1 MPADGV
7 VQIAFDRYLLPR
19 SITRQA
25 VTLVDGNDQV
35 VAPGLA
41 PKVTYDPIARTVTL
55 SSPNPPG
62 QPWLTEGQFYK
73 VRLEIAPGE
82 DDDRGLRAIDR
93 APLDP
98 NQNRVFGFL
107 VGPPSGAPNAERGGD
122 PTVDYCVDIAPI
134 FFTKCNGGTCHGEST
149 GTPTARAGLLLA
161 TQRGVAETAIGRLAH
176 GTSTTGSTRPSA
188 PLSEFGVDMPL
199 IDPGNPGNSFLLYK
213 IELAPPPS
221 FDAGGRDPLAC
232 PLVVASSTDPDAG
245 EAGVGDAGT
254 SEAGAGTSTTIVPA
268 PPPAGPYRPL
278 SVNLTPADDLE
289 RAILSDYIIG
299 REMPYPSANVSVYGQ
314 QALTLEEREHLRA
327 WIAQGARLPSA
338 GACKCAPLPAQP
350 FTTATLQAYFSSRC
364 SPCHTSSTSGGLS
377 LNDFQTTTINVPAVG
392 LPSMARITPGDPSQS
407 YLVRKIE
414 GTHRDVGGTGGQM
427 PLGGPALAAGDIDL
441 IKRYVTELATGAG
454 DAGAGDAGA
463 DASDAATD

>member
-7 VQIAFDRYLLPR
+7 VQLAFDRYLLPR

-93 APLDP
+93 ATLDP
-98 NQNRVFGFL
+98 SQNRVFGFL
-107 VGPPSGAPNAERGGD
+107 VGPPSGLPNAERGGD

-134 FFTKCNGGTCHGEST
+134 FFTKCSGGDCHGSAV
-149 GTPTARAGLLLA
+149 GTPTARASLVLDA
-161 TQRGVAETAIGRLAH
+161 QRGLAETAIGRLAH

-213 IELAPPPS
+213 IELARPPS
-221 FDAGGRDPLAC
+221 FDAGRRDPLEC
-232 PLVVASSTDPDAG
+232 PLVVASSSDPDAG
-245 EAGVGDAGT
+245 DAGV
-254 SEAGAGTSTTIVPA
+254 SEAGEAGASATGAIVPA

-299 REMPYPSANVSVYGQ
+299 REMPYPTANVGGYSQ

-327 WIAQGARLPSA
+327 WIAQGAKVPSE
-338 GACKCAPLPAQP
+338 GSCKCSFLPPQP
-350 FTTATLQAYFSSRC
+350 FTTETLQAYFSSRC
-364 SPCHTSSTSGGLS
+364 TPCHTSSTSGGLS
-377 LNDFQTTTINVPAVG
+377 LNDFQTNTINVPSRQ
-392 LPSMARITPGDPSQS
+392 LPLMPRITPGDPARS
-407 YLVRKIE
+407 YLVLKVE
-414 GTHRDVGGTGGQM
+414 GTHIAPGGSGGQM
-427 PLGGPALAAGDIDL
+427 PLGGPALPGGDIDL
-441 IKRYVTELATGAG
+441 IKRYVRELGGA
-454 DAGAGDAGA
+454 DAGA
-463 DASDAATD
+463 DAASDAGTD